1 MNHSRWRLSTS
12 HQKDTVQTY
21 TLPCHHSGRDA
32 QPTTPEGSRPAL
44 QVHKDELWA
53 GRRSL
58 HFIPRVRRASL
69 TGVDIGEAEEEEE
82 LERNG
87 GGLFEAFEEGLFKRH
102 TEHEKQYIE
111 SLKEVERV
119 GVVREGEAEVWKM
132 VYSMP

>member
-1 MNHSRWRLSTS
+1 
-12 HQKDTVQTY
+12 
-21 TLPCHHSGRDA
+21 
-32 QPTTPEGSRPAL
+32 
-44 QVHKDELWA
+44 VHKDELWA

-87 GGLFEAFEEGLFKRH
+87 GGLFEAFEEGLLRRH